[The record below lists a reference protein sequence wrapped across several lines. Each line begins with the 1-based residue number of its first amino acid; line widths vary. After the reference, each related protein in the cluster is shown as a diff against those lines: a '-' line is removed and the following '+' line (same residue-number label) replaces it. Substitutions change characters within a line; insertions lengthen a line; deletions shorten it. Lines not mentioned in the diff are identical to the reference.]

1 MYSIDWEAVGNQR
14 FNVFD
19 PLCGFWVDGGN
30 GFVNSQQKAKT
41 YTQDQLTEDERRSI
55 IQTKCILMSNPDPE
69 PVQKPEK
76 NKNNKR
82 TPLDNDPN
90 M

>member
-14 FNVFD
+14 FNVYD

-30 GFVNSQQKAKT
+30 GFVRSQYKAKT
-41 YTQDQLTEDERRSI
+41 YTQDQLTEEERRTI
-55 IQTKCILMSNPDPE
+55 IETKCRLMSNPDPD
-69 PVQKPEK
+69 PAQKPEE
-76 NKNNKR
+76 NKNNKHLS
-82 TPLDNDPN
+82 LDAGLD

>member
-14 FNVFD
+14 FNVYD
-19 PLCGFWVDGGN
+19 PICGFWIDGGC
-30 GFVNSQQKAKT
+30 GFVMSQYKAKT
-41 YTQDQLTEDERRSI
+41 YTQDQLTEDERRAI

-69 PVQKPEK
+69 PVQKPEE

-82 TPLDNDPN
+82 TSLDNEPN